1 MARHGL
7 KITIDDAPFCAANV
21 GLGSMEIGAD
31 CQPIVLVVEDNSL
44 VRVVVASFLE
54 SAGFVVIQ
62 AADGAAALVILAS
75 GAEFHVL
82 FTDVQMPGPIDGVGV
97 AIRVRAER
105 PGMPILVTSGH
116 GVPELLPTGGRFVS
130 KPYDNRK
137 VVTLLRELVAA

>member
-1 MARHGL
+1 MTPHSL
-7 KITIDDAPFCAANV
+7 KITVADASFRAANV
-21 GLGSMEIGAD
+21 GLESMAIGAD
-31 CQPIVLVVEDNSL
+31 RQPIVLVVEDNSL

-97 AIRVRAER
+97 AMLVREQR

-116 GVPELLPTGGRFVS
+116 GTPDVLPTGGRFVS

-137 VVTLLRELVAA
+137 VVTLLSELVAA

>member
-1 MARHGL
+1 MD
-7 KITIDDAPFCAANV
+7 I
-21 GLGSMEIGAD
+21 SAD

-44 VRVVVASFLE
+44 VRVVIANFLE
-54 SAGFVVIQ
+54 SAGFAVIQ
-62 AADGAAALVILAS
+62 AADGAAALLILAS

-97 AIRVRAER
+97 AIRVCEQR

-116 GVPELLPTGGRFVS
+116 GVPEALPAGGRFVA